1 MYLFVRNT
9 RLTLGETKGGKG
21 KNQQQNSTHIRLNR
35 KQRKLKLK
43 QRVKSQNIH
52 NTVTK
57 D

>member
-21 KNQQQNSTHIRLNR
+21 ENQQQNSTHICLN
-35 KQRKLKLK
+35 RKLKLK